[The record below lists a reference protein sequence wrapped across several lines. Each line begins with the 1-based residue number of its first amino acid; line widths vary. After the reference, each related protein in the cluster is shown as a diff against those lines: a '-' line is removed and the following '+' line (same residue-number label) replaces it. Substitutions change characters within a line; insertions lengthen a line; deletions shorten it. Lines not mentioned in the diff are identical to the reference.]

1 MMELVTGGSGS
12 GKSAYAEK
20 IICEKHRQLCGTAE
34 KPPLYY
40 IADMV
45 PYGRETEK
53 KIEAH
58 RKMRAGK
65 GFATI
70 EWYVD
75 LPGRILGPD
84 SPDLKGSYVL
94 LECIS
99 NLTANEMYEPGGA
112 ENTGKD
118 TVKCIIRGVQMLKE
132 RCAHLVVVTND
143 VFRESVPDSEEMT
156 AYKDNLGT
164 ISRALAKMADRVTE
178 VVFGVPVCIKEV
190 SDTASGTWDWR
201 KGIDAQK
208 DGSEEKG
215 RRSMK
220 FITGGAYQGKLNYA
234 KETFQIPDGWMD
246 GAFCTLEDL
255 AQCRGVY
262 DFHLLIR
269 RLLEEGQEA
278 DRLVLEAAEKNPEIR
293 SAYQRAL
300 QKNAKLALPLI
311 RLHRKF
317 KIAGERPRFTPDWRS
332 MMPPWRPQLNAQ
344 EARKLAMEQQHIWH
358 SEKSPDIVSV

>member
-190 SDTASGTWDWR
+190 SDTASGTWDWI

-215 RRSMK
+215 RCSMK
-220 FITGGAYQGKLNYA
+220 FITGGAYQGKLEYA
-234 KETFQIPDGWMD
+234 KKMYPDADWAD
-246 GAFCTLEDL
+246 GAGCSLQELLSCGAVDH
-255 AQCRGVY
+255 
-262 DFHLLIR
+262 FHLFVRRWLQAGKTPQELTGEILDKNRDLIIVCDEIGCGLVPTDAFER
-269 RLLEEGQEA
+269 EYRESVGRICTELVKYADEVYRVTCGAGVRLC
-278 DRLVLEAAEKNPEIR
+278 
-293 SAYQRAL
+293 
-300 QKNAKLALPLI
+300 
-311 RLHRKF
+311 
-317 KIAGERPRFTPDWRS
+317 
-332 MMPPWRPQLNAQ
+332 
-344 EARKLAMEQQHIWH
+344 
-358 SEKSPDIVSV
+358 

>member
-190 SDTASGTWDWR
+190 SDTASGTWDWI

-220 FITGGAYQGKLNYA
+220 FITGGAYQGKLEYA
-234 KETFQIPDGWMD
+234 KKMYPDADWAD
-246 GAFCTLEDL
+246 GAGCSLQELLSCGAVDH
-255 AQCRGVY
+255 
-262 DFHLLIR
+262 FHLFVRRWLQAGKTPQELTGEILDKNRDLIIVCDEIGCGLVPTDAFER
-269 RLLEEGQEA
+269 EYRESVGRICTELVKYTDEVYRVTCGAGVRL
-278 DRLVLEAAEKNPEIR
+278 R
-293 SAYQRAL
+293 
-300 QKNAKLALPLI
+300 
-311 RLHRKF
+311 
-317 KIAGERPRFTPDWRS
+317 
-332 MMPPWRPQLNAQ
+332 
-344 EARKLAMEQQHIWH
+344 
-358 SEKSPDIVSV
+358 

>member
-190 SDTASGTWDWR
+190 SDTASGTWGWI

-220 FITGGAYQGKLNYA
+220 FITGGAYQGKLEYA
-234 KETFQIPDGWMD
+234 KKMYPDADWAD
-246 GAFCTLEDL
+246 GAGCSLQELLSCGAVDH
-255 AQCRGVY
+255 
-262 DFHLLIR
+262 FHLFVRRWLQAGKTPQELTGEILDKNRDLIIVCDEIGCGLVPTDAFER
-269 RLLEEGQEA
+269 EYRESVGRICTELVKYADEVYRVTCGAGVRLC
-278 DRLVLEAAEKNPEIR
+278 
-293 SAYQRAL
+293 
-300 QKNAKLALPLI
+300 
-311 RLHRKF
+311 
-317 KIAGERPRFTPDWRS
+317 
-332 MMPPWRPQLNAQ
+332 
-344 EARKLAMEQQHIWH
+344 
-358 SEKSPDIVSV
+358 